1 MNVRPV
7 THEDLEALRTLLAA
21 DEERFSGR
29 SSRLGL
35 ADVRE
40 WVSHA
45 DLARDSWLFE
55 RNGELCAAGW
65 AFRRPASDVLVAVGA
80 VRPACQGQGV
90 GAELAARVEAAALA
104 SGAARIHQNAYER
117 DAAAAAL
124 FSGRGYRKVRRFF
137 DMVIELDTRPPAP
150 DVRVETMRDG
160 EERAFHATLEEAFL
174 DHWEHHSWTFDD
186 WWARQSR
193 SPTFDPSLWFLVR
206 ADGEIAAAAKN
217 EANRH
222 GGGYVGAIGV
232 RRRWRGRGYAKALLL
247 HTFREFYDRGLRRVT
262 LGVDAENP
270 TGATQLYERVG
281 MHVEL
286 EFAVYE
292 KAVAA

>member
-1 MNVRPV
+1 MNVRPA
-7 THEDLEALRTLLAA
+7 THADLEALAKLLAA
-21 DEERFSGR
+21 DEEHFSGR
-29 SSRLGL
+29 PSRLGV

-40 WVSHA
+40 WVSLA

-55 RNGELCAAGW
+55 RNDELCAAGF
-65 AFRRPASDVLVAVGA
+65 AFRRPESDVFVAVGA
-80 VRPACQGQGV
+80 VSAPWKGRGIGS
-90 GAELAARVEAAALA
+90 ELAARVEASALEH
-104 SGAARIHQNAYER
+104 GAARIHQNAYER
-117 DAAAAAL
+117 DGGAESL
-124 FSGRGYRKVRRFF
+124 FSGRGYRKVRRFY
-137 DMVIELDTRPPAP
+137 DMAIELDARPAAP
-150 DVRVETMRDG
+150 EVPVETMRAG
-160 EERAFHATLEEAFL
+160 EERAFHATLEDAFR

-193 SPTFDPSLWFLVR
+193 SSTFDPTLWFVVR
-206 ADGEIAAAAKN
+206 DGVEIVAAAKN
-217 EANRH
+217 EANRY

-232 RRRWRGRGYAKALLL
+232 RRPWRGRGYAKALLC
-247 HTFREFYDRGLRRVT
+247 HTFGEFYDRGLRRVT

-292 KAVAA
+292 KRLER